1 MKKMPTFC
9 VNKMARVAINLFDLF
24 MPYRNFCKLF
34 LSNNFANY
42 LICFS
47 KTMKDLLLSSFY

>member
-1 MKKMPTFC
+1 
-9 VNKMARVAINLFDLF
+9 MARVAINLFDLF

-47 KTMKDLLLSSFY
+47 KTMKYLLLSSFY

>member
-9 VNKMARVAINLFDLF
+9 VIKLVRVANNLFDLF
-24 MPYRNFCKLF
+24 MLYRNFCKLF

-47 KTMKDLLLSSFY
+47 KTMKYLLLSSFY